1 MVKYES
7 IDVIECEKLAEKLA
21 CGAGAIIKE
30 YFGSKIGIEFKD
42 GKEIDPVTE
51 VDFKC
56 QEFISNEIK
65 KYYPDHEFIGEE
77 SDKAGNKSHG
87 ESKYVWV
94 VDPLDGT
101 LNFTSN
107 FPLFSSSIALLYDG
121 EPIVGAIHLPW
132 PYTEDG
138 IVVHASIGNGV
149 FCDEMELEDFLINRS
164 KSSSLAIFPEGKHS
178 LNPRLKSLKQI
189 ENRNTGS
196 IATDLALVGM
206 NVLRY
211 AVARSPRIWDVA
223 AGVIIVKEA
232 GGSVIQA
239 IEPNKIKRMISGQK
253 IKFVDFH
260 KFKQD
265 PNKQESEF
273 ESLKNWSGTLILGE
287 VDRI

>member
-1 MVKYES
+1 MVKYEN
-7 IDVIECEKLAEKLA
+7 INIIECEKLAEELA
-21 CGAGAIIKE
+21 RGAGAIIKE
-30 YFGSKIGIEFKD
+30 YFGSKVGIEFKN

-56 QEFISNEIK
+56 QEFISREIK
-65 KYYPDHEFIGEE
+65 KYYPDHQFIGEE
-77 SDKAGNKSHG
+77 SDKVGNESCGK
-87 ESKYVWV
+87 SKYVWV

-107 FPLFSSSIALLYDG
+107 FPLFSSSIALVYDG
-121 EPIVGAIHLPW
+121 VPIVGAIHLPW

-149 FCDEMELEDFLINRS
+149 FCDEMKVEDFLINRS

-178 LNPRLKSLKQI
+178 LNLRLKSLNQV

-196 IATDLALVGM
+196 IAADLALVGI

-211 AVARSPRIWDVA
+211 AVARRPRIWDVA

-232 GGSVIQA
+232 GGSVIQVV
-239 IEPNKIKRMISGQK
+239 EPNTIKRMISGQK
-253 IKFVDFH
+253 IEFVAFH

-265 PNKQESEF
+265 SNKQESKY

-287 VDRI
+287 VDKI

>member
-21 CGAGAIIKE
+21 RGAGTIIKE
-30 YFGSKIGIEFKD
+30 YFGSKVGIEFKN

-77 SDKAGNKSHG
+77 SDNAGNKSHG

-132 PYTEDG
+132 PYIEDG

-178 LNPRLKSLKQI
+178 LNPRLKSLKQV

-196 IATDLALVGM
+196 IAADLALVGM

-265 PNKQESEF
+265 PNKQKSEF

-287 VDRI
+287 VD

>member
-1 MVKYES
+1 MVKYEN
-7 IDVIECEKLAEKLA
+7 INIIECEKLAEELA
-21 CGAGAIIKE
+21 RGAGAIIKE
-30 YFGSKIGIEFKD
+30 YFGSKVGIEFKN

-56 QEFISNEIK
+56 QEFISREIK
-65 KYYPDHEFIGEE
+65 KYYPDHQFIGEE
-77 SDKAGNKSHG
+77 SDKAGNESCGK
-87 ESKYVWV
+87 SKYVWV

-107 FPLFSSSIALLYDG
+107 FPLFSSSIALVYDG
-121 EPIVGAIHLPW
+121 VPIVGAIHLPW

-149 FCDEMELEDFLINRS
+149 FCDEMKVEDFLINRS

-178 LNPRLKSLKQI
+178 LNLRLKSLNQV

-196 IATDLALVGM
+196 IAADLALVGI

-211 AVARSPRIWDVA
+211 AVARRPRIWDVA

-232 GGSVIQA
+232 GGSVIQVV
-239 IEPNKIKRMISGQK
+239 EPNTIKRMISGQK
-253 IKFVDFH
+253 IKFVAFH

-265 PNKQESEF
+265 SNKQESKY
-273 ESLKNWSGTLILGE
+273 ESLKNWSGTLILG
-287 VDRI
+287 DADKI